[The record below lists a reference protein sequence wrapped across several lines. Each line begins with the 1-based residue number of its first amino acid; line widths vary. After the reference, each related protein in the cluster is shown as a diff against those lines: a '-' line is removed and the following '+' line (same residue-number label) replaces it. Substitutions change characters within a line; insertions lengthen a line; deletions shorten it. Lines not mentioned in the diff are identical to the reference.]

1 MSWESEITE
10 SRSQSLIKANRCR
23 GSFRVQS
30 TGCERGGL
38 LPPVHREARPDPVG
52 WPQTH
57 FFLLA
62 SLHCMGRERTRLRVR
77 FALAPACLVYRSC
90 ELHCSAVISI
100 EYEWS
105 ANPSDARC
113 VSKFKMQIG
122 KCGFDALR
130 APTETQGATWV
141 HDEAARLSCHLCLL
155 HFGDGSF
162 EAL

>member
-1 MSWESEITE
+1 MGAAFFSFAVHCI
-10 SRSQSLIKANRCR
+10 R
-23 GSFRVQS
+23 SFRVQS

-52 WPQTH
+52 WPQTL

-90 ELHCSAVISI
+90 ELHCRAVISI
-100 EYEWS
+100 EDEWS

-113 VSKFKMQIG
+113 VPKFQSRSDNV
-122 KCGFDALR
+122 DATR
-130 APTETQGATWV
+130 KKK
-141 HDEAARLSCHLCLL
+141 
-155 HFGDGSF
+155 
-162 EAL
+162 

>member
-1 MSWESEITE
+1 MPRF
-10 SRSQSLIKANRCR
+10 SRSAKYGMREGWTSSAGAQR
-23 GSFRVQS
+23 GTPGSGRMAS
-30 TGCERGGL
+30 DT
-38 LPPVHREARPDPVG
+38 
-52 WPQTH
+52 

-122 KCGFDALR
+122 QCGCDALR
-130 APTETQGATWV
+130 APTETQDAIWV
-141 HDEAARLSCHLCLL
+141 HDEAARLGYHLCLL
-155 HFGDGSF
+155 HFGDGSI